1 MVNAIVNVVE
11 GAARIRFA
19 LLVVAMLVLIAGAPT
34 LGNDPDVEA
43 DVAIVF
49 SLVVLGLS
57 TATDRIGIA
66 VTMAVLWLWLTWVTP
81 FGTGALGEI
90 ASDAALIV
98 LIAIAVESALARALR
113 AQTVDR
119 EAICAALA
127 TYLLLGVGWAALYTM
142 IETAA
147 PGSFALPAENV
158 DRPWSALLYFSFATL
173 TTLGYGDV
181 LPLTPPAR
189 GGAILQAIAGTFF
202 MAVLV
207 ARLVSIYGTR
217 DNDFA

>member
-19 LLVVAMLVLIAGAPT
+19 LLVVAMLVLIAVAPA
-34 LGNDPDVEA
+34 LGSDPDVEA
-43 DVAIVF
+43 EVAIVF
-49 SLVVLGLS
+49 SLAVLGLS
-57 TATDRIGIA
+57 TATHRIGIA
-66 VTMAVLWLWLTWVTP
+66 VTMAVLWLWLTWLTP

-147 PGSFALPAENV
+147 PGSFALPAENA

-181 LPLTPPAR
+181 LPLTPSAR